1 MSADRVTRVGGNLQ
15 DLVTRAF
22 MGVLG
27 ALWSGAA
34 YAAGQGNPYVMGVF
48 AAIYLLPMLYRFTQS
63 SHPVSTPRS
72 LGLMGLELTVKQR
85 SGLVGCLSF
94 TVTSLTL
101 VTEGGSPVAITIS
114 RGLAFVVGV
123 VAAVLI
129 NWILWPFVA
138 RHELRKAVSAMLFFL
153 SIIYRS
159 K

>member
-1 MSADRVTRVGGNLQ
+1 M
-15 DLVTRAF
+15 
-22 MGVLG
+22 
-27 ALWSGAA
+27 
-34 YAAGQGNPYVMGVF
+34 
-48 AAIYLLPMLYRFTQS
+48 
-63 SHPVSTPRS
+63 
-72 LGLMGLELTVKQR
+72 EQR

-94 TVTSLTL
+94 TAISLTL
-101 VTEGGSPVAITIS
+101 MTDSGSPVTITIS

-123 VAAVLI
+123 VAAILI